1 MNFRPLP
8 TYVICFIFCL
18 VVGNIQTMA
27 QGSSPSQISNQNEQD
42 GVVTYDA
49 EFFRRYQPNTAF
61 DMAARVPGFNL
72 NDGGDTAVFGADVRG
87 YGGAAGNILINDRR
101 PSSKQDSPSAILSRI
116 PADQVDRIE
125 LIRVKVRDID
135 LLGSTEVINII
146 LKENTEAAVRWQT
159 YVRVNT
165 DYGITPF
172 GSISMSDSW
181 GEIEY
186 NVGMDY
192 RRTRYGDPG
201 VIHRFDENDRLFEI
215 RDDADRARGYDI
227 NGYFNASTWVGKTFV
242 NFNSRAANL
251 PRQLVT
257 TSTRIPQ
264 PPGNNN
270 TTRIF
275 DTKRD
280 LSVLELGIDAERSL
294 LDDLQGKAI
303 LLYSRLGRDPSGSQ
317 IDLNADDEQVRA
329 QLEEEN
335 TIQKELISR
344 IELAWSRWD
353 KHSIQFDIERADN
366 ILDNRLVFTDDIGA
380 GPVVIDVPGGNT
392 KVDEARWN
400 FLFRD
405 TWSMGKFNLE
415 YGINYE
421 LSTIS
426 QTGDADQKRSFN
438 YFKPRIVLTY
448 SPKQGSQTRFRFE
461 KEVSQLDFRDFV
473 SATIFEDN
481 STTLGNSDLRPDRTW
496 VAELSHEY
504 RYGSIGVVK
513 ITAFHHWITDTLD
526 FLPLTPTFE
535 ATGNIGDARR
545 WGGIFETTAPL
556 DWTGLSGA
564 RMEFKLRLQD
574 STVVDPVTMNNRVL
588 SALGGYRQD
597 VLFEDENDYAISFD
611 FRQDIESARVSWGWS
626 MIERADRP
634 VFKADE
640 LDLFSEGIDF
650 HAFIETTQW
659 FGLKLA
665 LEGQNL
671 FNNIQVRDRFIYVAE
686 RDLSPLDQ
694 REHREGRNGTR
705 LLFKISGTF

>member
-1 MNFRPLP
+1 MYFQHKLP
-8 TYVICFIFCL
+8 FISCL
-18 VVGNIQTMA
+18 ILTLMAGHTQILA
-27 QGSSPSQISNQNEQD
+27 QGSDPSLTGNQNEQD

-146 LKENTEAAVRWQT
+146 LKENAEAAVRWQT

-172 GSISMSDSW
+172 GSISMSDRW
-181 GEIEY
+181 GEIDY

-227 NGYFNASTWVGKTFV
+227 NGYFNASTWVGRTFV

-264 PPGNNN
+264 PPGTNN

-317 IDLNADDEQVRA
+317 IDLDADGEQVRA

-344 IELAWSRWD
+344 IELAWSGW
-353 KHSIQFDIERADN
+353 
-366 ILDNRLVFTDDIGA
+366 
-380 GPVVIDVPGGNT
+380 
-392 KVDEARWN
+392 
-400 FLFRD
+400 
-405 TWSMGKFNLE
+405 
-415 YGINYE
+415 
-421 LSTIS
+421 
-426 QTGDADQKRSFN
+426 
-438 YFKPRIVLTY
+438 
-448 SPKQGSQTRFRFE
+448 
-461 KEVSQLDFRDFV
+461 
-473 SATIFEDN
+473 
-481 STTLGNSDLRPDRTW
+481 
-496 VAELSHEY
+496 
-504 RYGSIGVVK
+504 
-513 ITAFHHWITDTLD
+513 
-526 FLPLTPTFE
+526 
-535 ATGNIGDARR
+535 
-545 WGGIFETTAPL
+545 
-556 DWTGLSGA
+556 
-564 RMEFKLRLQD
+564 D
-574 STVVDPVTMNNRVL
+574 STLR
-588 SALGGYRQD
+588 
-597 VLFEDENDYAISFD
+597 
-611 FRQDIESARVSWGWS
+611 
-626 MIERADRP
+626 
-634 VFKADE
+634 
-640 LDLFSEGIDF
+640 
-650 HAFIETTQW
+650 
-659 FGLKLA
+659 
-665 LEGQNL
+665 
-671 FNNIQVRDRFIYVAE
+671 
-686 RDLSPLDQ
+686 
-694 REHREGRNGTR
+694 
-705 LLFKISGTF
+705 